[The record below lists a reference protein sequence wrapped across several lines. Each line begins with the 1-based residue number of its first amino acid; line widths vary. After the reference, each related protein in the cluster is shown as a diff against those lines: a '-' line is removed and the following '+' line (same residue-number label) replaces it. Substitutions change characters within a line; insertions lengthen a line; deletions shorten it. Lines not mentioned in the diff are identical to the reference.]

1 MNDAQLIERLGAN
14 DPYTVDVPLPDHLTA
29 DGVLLEIERR
39 MTMQTQERDRK
50 PAKTPDRRPA
60 WLVVAVA
67 AIVVLVLG
75 IAAVL
80 FSGGD
85 SDVAPADTVPP
96 TTAASPPTTAAPDTT
111 QPNTQTTNAP
121 STTEPPPDVSAAD
134 RAAIDGFVSAFN
146 SGDVEA
152 ILGTLSPA
160 AEVRDEALAVTQDA
174 LPIADNPELIDRWLR
189 YHQATGSQLTVDSCE
204 LNDGARIVCRGVF
217 TNAVVEA
224 SPAFPGPATVTFEVD
239 DDGEIT
245 YYSLVESVGHQQA
258 AYTYFR
264 IWLDEAH
271 PGDTLVVFDGS
282 GRPNFSSDEKVDL
295 WATRIAEWI
304 SSLDG

>member
-14 DPYTVDVPLPDHLTA
+14 DRYPVDVPLPDHLTA
-29 DGVLLEIERR
+29 NVVLLEIERR
-39 MTMQTQERDRK
+39 MHMQTQDRDVK

-75 IAAVL
+75 VAAVL
-80 FSGGD
+80 LSRAN
-85 SDVAPADTVPP
+85 SDVAPADTLPP
-96 TTAASPPTTAAPDTT
+96 TTEASPPTTDAPETT
-111 QPNTQTTNAP
+111 QPKTETTNAP
-121 STTEPPPDVSAAD
+121 STTEPAPEVSAAD
-134 RAAIDGFVSAFN
+134 RAAIDGFVAAFS
-146 SGDVEA
+146 SGDVQA
-152 ILGTLSPA
+152 ILAALSPA
-160 AEVRDEALAVTQDA
+160 AEVRDEALAVTDAA
-174 LPIADNPELIDRWLR
+174 LPIVDDPELIDRWLR

-204 LNDGARIVCRGVF
+204 GRDGARIVCRGVF

-224 SPAFPGPATVTFEVD
+224 SPAFPGPAIATFEVD
-239 DDGEIT
+239 EGKIT
-245 YYSLVESVGHQQA
+245 YYSLVESVAHQQA

-271 PGDTLVVFDGS
+271 PEEAGVVFDGS

-295 WATRIAEWI
+295 WATRVSEWI
-304 SSLDG
+304 ASLDG